1 MYNKAE
7 GDSMLITHKIEQTHF
22 SQSEKIIIDYILK
35 EGENIQTMS
44 IHDIA
49 TATYTSPPLLV
60 RIAKKLG
67 YNGWNELKTAYL
79 DELSYLY
86 DSCDI
91 DASIPFV
98 VSDEYMTIAHHIA
111 KLQME
116 TIKDTM
122 NLLKHDDLYKAM
134 RYIRNAKQLDI
145 YGVSDYVLLA
155 QQFARKLFIIQKNVN
170 ICQLPGDSQVQ
181 AAMSDETHC
190 AILISYT
197 GETEFILKVA
207 SLLKK
212 RKTPI
217 IAVTCIAENHL
228 SSFADVTLRISSRE
242 MVHTKIDDYA
252 SSQSIKTILDILY
265 SCIFSMDYQKNLDDK
280 IRLAK
285 EFDDRVSGFEY
296 IDEK

>member
-1 MYNKAE
+1 
-7 GDSMLITHKIEQTHF
+7 MLITHKIEQTHF

-44 IHDIA
+44 IKDIA
-49 TATYTSPPLLV
+49 NATYTSSPLLV

-67 YNGWNELKTAYL
+67 YKGWNEFKQAYL
-79 DELSYLY
+79 EELKYLY
-86 DSCDI
+86 DSCNI

-98 VSDEYMTIAHHIA
+98 VSDDFMTIAHHIS
-111 KLQME
+111 KLQIE
-116 TIKDTM
+116 TIQDTM
-122 NLLKHDDLYKAM
+122 KLLKHDDLYTAM

-155 QQFARKLFIIQKNVN
+155 QQFARKMFLIQKNVHL
-170 ICQLPGDSQVQ
+170 CQLPGDSQVQ
-181 AAMSDETHC
+181 AAMSDSSHC

-207 SLLKK
+207 YLLKK

-217 IAVTCIAENHL
+217 IAITCIAENHL
-228 SSFADVTLRISSRE
+228 SQIADVTLRISSRE

-252 SSQSIKTILDILY
+252 SSQSIQTLFNILY
-265 SCIFSMDYQKNLDDK
+265 SCTFSLDYQNHLDEK

-285 EFDDRVSGFEY
+285 EFDDRISGFEY